1 MSSIGKIF
9 LLINFG
15 LAFGFFFWA
24 STAVSTSAN
33 WRAQYDDEVAAHAAT
48 KSGLNDEHSRLQID
62 LNSERT
68 AKDQR
73 VIERDQATAEAS
85 RNREDLDAEK
95 RANEQLRADVAAI
108 RETLDNYNQ
117 TNEALDASK
126 DAAVAEAREMERER
140 DSAQDDSQAAQTAQ
154 RDAEGALATA
164 AGQIVDLEIALTSAR
179 GEVAVLETQVQTIV
193 DITGITRAEFTAQP
207 DIEGRVLQV
216 DTSIAPGL
224 VALNVGSAAG
234 VKRGMT
240 FEIFQGR
247 DYKGQVRVEN
257 VHENMCSALILGTPS
272 MSIGQG
278 DSAATNL

>member
-33 WRAQYDDEVAAHAAT
+33 WRAEYNDEVAAHAAA
-48 KSGLNDEHSRLQID
+48 KSALDDENSRLQID

-73 VIERDQATAEAS
+73 VIERDQATAEAA
-85 RNREDLDAEK
+85 RNREDLDTEK

-117 TNEALDASK
+117 TNEALGAAK
-126 DAAVAEAREMERER
+126 DAAVAESRERERER
-140 DSAQDDSQAAQTAQ
+140 DSAQGDAQAAQTGQ
-154 RDAEGALATA
+154 RDAEEALATA
-164 AGQIVDLEIALTSAR
+164 AGRITDLERALTSAR
-179 GEVAVLETQVQTIV
+179 GEVAVLQTQVQTIV
-193 DITGITRAEFTAQP
+193 DRTGITVAEFTAQP

-257 VHENMCSALILGTPS
+257 VHENMCSALILGSPS
-272 MSIGQG
+272 ISIGQG

>member
-15 LAFGFFFWA
+15 LAFGFLFWA
-24 STAVSTSAN
+24 STAVSTNAK
-33 WRAQYDDEVAAHAAT
+33 WKTQYDDEVAAHSVT
-48 KSGLNDEHSRLQID
+48 KTELGDQASQLQID
-62 LNSERT
+62 LNNERT

-73 VIERDQATAEAS
+73 VVERDQAQAESS
-85 RNREDLDAEK
+85 RNREDLDAAK

-108 RETLDNYNQ
+108 KETLDGYNQ
-117 TNEALDASK
+117 TIQNLSASK
-126 DAAVAEAREMERER
+126 DAAVAEAREKERER
-140 DSAQDDSQAAQTAQ
+140 DTAQDGAQAAQTAQ
-154 RDAEGALATA
+154 RDAEEALGSAQRQIADLETNLTTA
-164 AGQIVDLEIALTSAR
+164 QGQIAKLDTEI
-179 GEVAVLETQVQTIV
+179 QTI
-193 DITGITRAEFTAQP
+193 IARTGFARSEFAAQP

-224 VALNVGSAAG
+224 VALNVGSAKG

-240 FEIFQGR
+240 FEIFNGR

-257 VHENMCSALILGTPS
+257 VHENMCSALILGTPTA
-272 MSIGQG
+272 SIGQG